1 MKTILRIYLDAHTG
15 APQLTIGDETGDSYR
30 LMGPTF
36 IGNSKC
42 LLAKTLTVRDA
53 REIRN
58 HLNRADR
65 RTKK

>member
-1 MKTILRIYLDAHTG
+1 MKTVLRIYLDGHTG
-15 APQLTIGDETGDSYR
+15 APQLTIGDEAGDCYR
-30 LMGPTF
+30 LMGPTL

-58 HLNRADR
+58 HLNRADQ
-65 RTKK
+65 RTNK